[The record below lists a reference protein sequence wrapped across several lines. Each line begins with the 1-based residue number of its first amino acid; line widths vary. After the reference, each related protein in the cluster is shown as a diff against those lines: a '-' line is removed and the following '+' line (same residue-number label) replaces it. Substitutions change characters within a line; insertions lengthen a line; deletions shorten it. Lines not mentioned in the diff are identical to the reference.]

1 MIVSIDSGSSNLKVA
16 VSDRIFCEPSL
27 VEEVT
32 EKSTL
37 QEKVKVNAKWYVA
50 GKRAEQQ
57 KSSYQVDPEISG
69 NFHGSDKQMVQWI
82 YVFEKEKLEGR
93 HELLITSLPY
103 ETFSDE
109 NIVNLIKNRKT
120 FQWQNSS
127 GIQKEITF
135 DKVIVVPQ
143 GVGALALY
151 QNENNGKRMPRLLT
165 LIDIG
170 SCTTDIV
177 SVVWDDEDQT
187 YIYKE
192 KDCTSILEIS
202 TSVFIRRIR
211 DKINLKRALPI
222 DFGYHEISR
231 AIQNNEF
238 ILQIGSSE
246 IDFRDIYSNQ
256 MKLLTNELANKL
268 SELLTDSWRASNEV
282 VLTGGGEK
290 FILSWDCEKRTKRLD
305 LFSNVKGQL
314 IIGKGII
321 NE

>member
-1 MIVSIDSGSSNLKVA
+1 MIISIDSGSSNLKLA
-16 VSDRIFCEPSL
+16 VSDKIFCEPSL
-27 VEEVT
+27 IEEVT
-32 EKSTL
+32 DKSTI
-37 QEKVKVNAKWYVA
+37 QERICVAGKWYVA

-57 KSSYQVDPEISG
+57 KSSYQVEPEISG
-69 NFHGSDKQMVQWI
+69 NFHGSEKQMIQWI
-82 YVFEKEKLEGR
+82 YAFEKEKLEGK
-93 HELLITSLPY
+93 HEVLITSLPY

-109 NIVNLIKNRKT
+109 NIVNLIKNRKI
-120 FQWQNSS
+120 FQWKNSQ
-127 GIQKEITF
+127 GTQKEITF

-151 QNENNGKRMPRLLT
+151 QNEYDGKKMPRLLT

-192 KDCTSILEIS
+192 KDCISILEIS

-211 DKINLKRALPI
+211 DKINLKRALPV
-222 DFGYHEISR
+222 DFGYHEIAR

-246 IDFRDIYSNQ
+246 VDFHDIYISQ
-256 MKLLTNELANKL
+256 TKLLTSELGNKL
-268 SELLTDSWRASNEV
+268 SEILADSWRASNEV
-282 VLTGGGEK
+282 VLTGGGAS
-290 FILSWDCEKRTKRLD
+290 FILPWECEKRTKRLD
-305 LFSNVKGQL
+305 LFSNVRGQL
-314 IIGKGII
+314 LIGKGMI
-321 NE
+321 